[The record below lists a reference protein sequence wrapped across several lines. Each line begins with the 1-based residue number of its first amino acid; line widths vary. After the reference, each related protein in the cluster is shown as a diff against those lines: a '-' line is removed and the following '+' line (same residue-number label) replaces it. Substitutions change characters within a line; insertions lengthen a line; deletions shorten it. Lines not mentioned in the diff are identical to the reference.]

1 MSALLHL
8 TNVGVRLGRR
18 HVVDGVSL
26 HADAGEFIALVGP
39 NGAGK
44 TSLLRAIAGLLP
56 CEGEIL
62 LGTEILQ
69 ELNASD
75 RARHISFMP
84 QNGTLAWPMPVRDVV
99 AIGRLPHEG
108 TAKARDDNAIIDDAL
123 NHCGLAQLADQNAD
137 HLSGGERMRV
147 LLART
152 LAVNAPILLLD
163 EPVASLDPAWQLQV
177 MELLSTQAQA
187 GRIILCV
194 LHDLALAMRYASR
207 MIIMRDGLLTA
218 DGKPRDLMPDLQNAF
233 DLSFEVLETSSGP
246 TLHAQRKE
254 RLRA

>member
-8 TNVGVRLGRR
+8 TNVGVVLGKRR
-18 HVVDGVSL
+18 VVDGISL

-56 CEGEIL
+56 FDGEIL
-62 LGTEILQ
+62 LGTEMLQ
-69 ELNASD
+69 ELQASD

-108 TAKARDDNAIIDDAL
+108 TAKARDDRTIIDGAL
-123 NHCGLAQLADQNAD
+123 QNCGLAALADQNAD
-137 HLSGGERMRV
+137 HLSGGERVRV
-147 LLART
+147 LLARS
-152 LAVNAPILLLD
+152 LAVDAPILLLD

-177 MELLSTQAQA
+177 MDLLQAQA
-187 GRIILCV
+187 RAGRIVVCV

-207 MIIMRDGLLTA
+207 MIVMRDGLLKA
-218 DGKPRDLMPDLQNAF
+218 DGKPRELIPDLQKAF
-233 DLSFEVLETSSGP
+233 DLDFDLIETPTGA
-246 TLHAQRKE
+246 TLHAHRKD

>member
-8 TNVGVRLGRR
+8 TNVGVSLARR
-18 HVVDGVSL
+18 RVVHGISL

-56 CEGEIL
+56 CQGEIL
-62 LGTEILQ
+62 LGTDILQ
-69 ELNASD
+69 ELEAVD
-75 RARHISFMP
+75 RARHIAFMP

-108 TAKARDDNAIIDDAL
+108 TNKARDDGAIINKAIAD
-123 NHCGLAQLADQNAD
+123 CGLSALADQNAD
-137 HLSGGERMRV
+137 HLSGGERVRV
-147 LLART
+147 LLARS

-177 MELLSTQAQA
+177 MDLLAAQAKA
-187 GRIILCV
+187 GRIIVCV
-194 LHDLALAMRYASR
+194 LHDLALAMRYATR
-207 MIIMRDGLLTA
+207 MIVMRDGRLQA
-218 DGKPRDLMPDLQNAF
+218 DGRPRELLSDLQKAF
-233 DLSFEVLETSSGP
+233 DLDFELIETPTGP
-246 TLHAQRKE
+246 TLHAHRK
-254 RLRA
+254 